1 MIHQSSSSRLAGFIG
16 GQRAVYSFELNSG
29 TVVSSHSGSS
39 GATPLGEGIAVPHS
53 SSDLAN
59 RSTSELWRLVLI
71 DKLTGL
77 CNQHGFIALAEQQ
90 WKISRRLGREMVF
103 VGLEVAGLLE
113 IRDGHSRVEASLAL
127 IAAGRILARTFRRSD
142 IVCRWSGEHFRAL
155 AVNGE
160 NLEEAV
166 LSARIQSLLRRSGA
180 LVAAYPWVFRGGI
193 VRIKPRAFGSFA
205 QVLTRLDQDLASYTS
220 TWAAPTAPRDD
231 LDSEERH
238 RIDGV

>member
-16 GQRAVYSFELNSG
+16 GQRDVYSFELNSG

-113 IRDGHSRVEASLAL
+113 SCLDCRRQDIGQNVPPIRHRVPMEWRAL
-127 IAAGRILARTFRRSD
+127 QSPGRKRRESGGGRAECPDSVSIEEIRRSR
-142 IVCRWSGEHFRAL
+142 CRVSVGIQGGHRAHQAACL
-155 AVNGE
+155 
-160 NLEEAV
+160 
-166 LSARIQSLLRRSGA
+166 RLLCTGLDPPRSGSRQ
-180 LVAAYPWVFRGGI
+180 LHVNLG
-193 VRIKPRAFGSFA
+193 RA
-205 QVLTRLDQDLASYTS
+205 
-220 TWAAPTAPRDD
+220 
-231 LDSEERH
+231 H
-238 RIDGV
+238 RPA